1 MKTNME
7 KCNSIV
13 KEDNDLI
20 MAASRMPYFPLVVN
34 SGYGAIVED
43 VDGNKFIDMLSS
55 AASANTGHSHSKVVQ
70 AITKQAKKLINYT
83 SGYMYSE
90 LQIELAKT
98 LIEITP
104 GNFKKKVAFG
114 LSGSDSNDGMI
125 KLARAYTGRSNII
138 SFIGS
143 YHGTT
148 YGSIS
153 LSAISL
159 NMSAKIGPLLP
170 GIHHINY
177 PNCYRC
183 RFCKNEDNC
192 SLECFEE
199 LEEAF
204 KYYLSPKEVAAV
216 IFEPLAGDFGII
228 VPPKKYVEKLYNICK
243 QYGILFAV
251 DEVQQGFGRTGKWFG
266 IENFDIAPDIVV
278 MGKSIASG
286 MPLSAIVAR
295 EEIMESLDAPAH
307 VLTTG
312 GNAICCSAAI
322 ATINVIK
329 EEGLL
334 NNSLQLGDYAKQRFR
349 KMQEKYDIIGDV
361 RGIGLSI
368 GIELVVDKKTKEKN
382 KTAAA
387 KICYRCWK
395 KGAIVVYIAESV
407 LRIQPP
413 LVITKVQLD
422 KALDI
427 IEESICE
434 YMSGSIPD
442 EVLQI
447 AKGW

>member
-1 MKTNME
+1 MKANME

-13 KEDNDLI
+13 KEDSNLI
-20 MAASRMPYFPLVVN
+20 MPASKIPYFPLVVKR
-34 SGYGAIVED
+34 GYGAIVED
-43 VDGNKFIDMLSS
+43 ADGNKFIDMLSS
-55 AASANTGHSHSKVVQ
+55 AASANTGHSHPKVVQ
-70 AITKQAKKLINYT
+70 AIIEQAKELINY
-83 SGYMYSE
+83 SSVYMYNE
-90 LQIELAKT
+90 LHVELAKA

-104 GNFKKKVAFG
+104 GSFEKKVTFG

-143 YHGTT
+143 YHGST

-170 GIHHINY
+170 GIHHIHY

-183 RFCKNEDNC
+183 RFGKNEDSC
-192 SLECFEE
+192 KLECFEE

-204 KYYLSPKEVAAV
+204 KCYLSPKEVAAV
-216 IFEPLAGDFGII
+216 IFEPLAGDSGVII
-228 VPPKKYVEKLYNICK
+228 PPKKYVEKLYNICK

-266 IENFDIAPDIVV
+266 IENFDIEPDIIV

-295 EEIMESLDAPAH
+295 KEIMESLEAPAH
-307 VLTTG
+307 LFTTG
-312 GNAICCSAAI
+312 GNAICCSSAI

-334 NNSLQLGDYAKQRFR
+334 NNSLQLGEYAKKRFK

-368 GIELVVDKKTKEKN
+368 GIELVIDKKTKEKN

-387 KICYRCWK
+387 KICYRCWE

-413 LVITKVQLD
+413 LVITKDQLD
-422 KALDI
+422 QALDI
-427 IEESICE
+427 IEQSICE

-442 EVLQI
+442 EVLLV

>member
-1 MKTNME
+1 MKANIE
-7 KCNSIV
+7 KCSSIV
-13 KEDNDLI
+13 KEDNNLR
-20 MAASRMPYFPLVVN
+20 MAASVIPYFPFVVN
-34 SGYGAIVED
+34 RGYGAIVED
-43 VDGNKFIDMLSS
+43 VDGNTFIDMLSS
-55 AASANTGHSHSKVVQ
+55 AGSANVGHSHPKVVQ
-70 AITKQAKKLINYT
+70 AIIDQAKKLINYT
-83 SGYMYSE
+83 SAYTYSE
-90 LQIELAKT
+90 LHVELAKA

-104 GNFKKKVAFG
+104 GNFKKKVTFG
-114 LSGSDSNDGMI
+114 LSGSDANDGMI
-125 KLARAYTGRSNII
+125 KLARAYTGRNNII

-143 YHGTT
+143 YHGST

-183 RFCKNEDNC
+183 RFCKDEHSCN
-192 SLECFEE
+192 LECFEE

-204 KYYLSPKEVAAV
+204 KRYLSPNEVAAV

-266 IENFDIAPDIVV
+266 IENFDIVPDIIV

-295 EEIMESLDAPAH
+295 KEIMESLEAPAH
-307 VLTTG
+307 IFTTG

-329 EEGLL
+329 EENLL
-334 NNSLQLGDYAKQRFR
+334 NNSLHLGNYIKNRFMEM
-349 KMQEKYDIIGDV
+349 KNKYNIIGDV

-368 GIELVVDKKTKEKN
+368 GVELIVYKKLKQKN
-382 KTAAA
+382 NIAAA
-387 KICYRCWK
+387 KICYRCWE
-395 KGAIVVYIAESV
+395 KGVILVYVSESV

-413 LVITKVQLD
+413 LVITKDQLD
-422 KALDI
+422 KALNI
-427 IEESICE
+427 IDQSICE
-434 YMSGSIPD
+434 YMSGSIPN
-442 EVLQI
+442 EVLQFS
-447 AKGW
+447 KGW